1 MYYIHIYI
9 CSLQYIDSMETKKQ
23 KKRHQSTR
31 DCNTSQDAEISKP
44 SSTPLYTVAAAATQ
58 AIFRNIY
65 VGKQQ

>member
-1 MYYIHIYI
+1 
-9 CSLQYIDSMETKKQ
+9 MEKNKKH
-23 KKRHQSTR
+23 HQSIR
-31 DCNTSQDAEISKP
+31 DGNTTQDAEISKP